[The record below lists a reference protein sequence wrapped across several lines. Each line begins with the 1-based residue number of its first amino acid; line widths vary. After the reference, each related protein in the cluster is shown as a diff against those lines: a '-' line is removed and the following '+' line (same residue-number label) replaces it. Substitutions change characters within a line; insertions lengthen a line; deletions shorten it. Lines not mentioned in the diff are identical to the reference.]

1 MLRKVVLGALLA
13 LLLAAPA
20 RAESL
25 SLAAGGDP
33 TAGRPNGIDY
43 EYDTGGA
50 QLGLEVLVRPASG
63 PPCAPTV
70 VMDQAAGGAASAAV
84 PVTASPLQLT
94 GTGLGRVPFTF
105 SAAGAYRVC
114 GWLYRTPDD
123 VVAVAAQDVD
133 VRAPSVTVAVSAEEV
148 GASAG
153 GADLHAR
160 VTGTTE
166 AATDVFVTVGPGAS
180 ACPATYDEDTQP
192 TALDVAPAGTATRVT
207 GAFDLQFHTRER
219 LSLRRWR
226 VCAFLQDGAFAA
238 AADAVASSVVDV
250 VLLKPAV
257 LRRPRVQAAK
267 GVLTCDGG
275 RFRAMPA
282 ATYAYAWLRG
292 GARVAGATGRTLKII
307 NKLRGRA
314 VACRV
319 TARNRLGSTS
329 ATSRTITA
337 R

>member
-1 MLRKVVLGALLA
+1 VLRKVVLGALLA
-13 LLLAAPA
+13 LSLAAPA

-25 SLAAGGDP
+25 TLAAGGDP

-43 EYDTGGA
+43 DYDTGGV
-50 QLGLEVLVRPASG
+50 QLGLEVLVRPAAG
-63 PPCAPTV
+63 PPCAPTI
-70 VMDQAAGGAASAAV
+70 VMDQAAVGAPGGAV

-94 GTGLGRVPFTF
+94 GAGLGRVPFTF
-105 SAAGAYRVC
+105 SAAGRFRVC

-123 VVAVAAQDVD
+123 VVAVAAQDVE
-133 VRAPSVTVAVSAEEV
+133 VRAPSTTVAVSAEEV

-153 GADLHAR
+153 GADVYAR

-166 AATDVFVTVGPGAS
+166 TATDVFVTVVPGAS
-180 ACPATYDEDTQP
+180 ACPATYDEGTQP

-207 GAFDLQFHTRER
+207 GAFDLQFRTRER
-219 LSLRRWR
+219 LSFRRWR
-226 VCAFLQDGAFAA
+226 ICAFLQNGAFAPT
-238 AADAVASSVVDV
+238 ADAVASTVVDV
-250 VLLKPAV
+250 VLKPAV
-257 LRRPRVQAAK
+257 LRRPRVRAAK

-292 GARVAGATGRTLKII
+292 GARIPGAKGRTLKITK
-307 NKLRGRA
+307 KLEGRA